1 MEKGTP
7 YEGHFAR
14 TRFTLPQL
22 SSFARLCPALFFC
35 TGFAIVPVPAA
46 AQMIGFGGFGIGGG
60 WGLPGSMHHGFGDGF
75 GTGRGSG
82 PPGFM
87 SHGGPGFAGRGFR
100 GGPPWGQH
108 SGQSQLRQQSPPGA
122 YGGGQRNY
130 GHWPSHGQPSQVG
143 AREFP
148 ARGNCGGGPCRPTD
162 SPWRCQGRPSK
173 VGDTEVPPGRRPVA
187 VVGTKTGRAASPSDG
202 YGAGGGTTTSQ
213 GAFAVGQGAGGV
225 TKTGR
230 GGSTSTA
237 VGMPPEAATAS
248 DAEAAHEPYAARR
261 HYRASGLRTTAL
273 RRRRRWISI
282 GAASNY

>member
-1 MEKGTP
+1 MGPAEDRVRRGSCSTAGLALP
-7 YEGHFAR
+7 DEASEEGLRGDSTADSR
-14 TRFTLPQL
+14 SCANNPL
-22 SSFARLCPALFFC
+22 
-35 TGFAIVPVPAA
+35 PVPMA
-46 AQMIGFGGFGIGGG
+46 
-60 WGLPGSMHHGFGDGF
+60 
-75 GTGRGSG
+75 
-82 PPGFM
+82 
-87 SHGGPGFAGRGFR
+87 
-100 GGPPWGQH
+100 
-108 SGQSQLRQQSPPGA
+108 
-122 YGGGQRNY
+122 GGQRNY

-237 VGMPPEAATAS
+237 VGMPPEPPPPQTPKPPTNPTQPA
-248 DAEAAHEPYAARR
+248 
-261 HYRASGLRTTAL
+261 GTT
-273 RRRRRWISI
+273 
-282 GAASNY
+282 GPVG